1 MMIDKPLNVRNFSRY
16 VMVNIFGLIINL
28 IVLNLLIYNFG
39 LEFHIQA
46 QFLGIL
52 SGMMLNFI
60 FSKKVVFN

>member
-1 MMIDKPLNVRNFSRY
+1 
-16 VMVNIFGLIINL
+16 MVNIFGLIINL